1 MFSGFKCLINILRGL
16 TAILAAFCILAT
28 AARAEVTVKSVKITE
43 ETETIEVAIK
53 ITGTTSFSAT
63 TSAEPNRLVID
74 FDKTTFD
81 LALGAGRKRSG
92 AISSFRYGVDSANKA
107 TIVFDSETPL
117 LITKSGFGKKEKS
130 GARTFNITLHKTS
143 EQTFAMLAK
152 PPNRLPD
159 EQPSD
164 LEKLTTNKALNIPP
178 DQQEKA
184 KPVASGAGSTAKRI
198 IVIDPGHGGIDPGA
212 ISKSGVL
219 EKHVVLA
226 YAEALKSELEK
237 SGQLEIYLTRK
248 GDKFVSLPNRVK
260 ISREKKADLF
270 IALHADTL
278 RGKTASG
285 MTFYTLSNK
294 ASDEEAEALAQKE
307 NKVDVIAGL
316 PFVKENPDVADI
328 LVEMAQ
334 HESMNHAVFLSRM
347 AVERLKPI
355 TPLSGLPVRSAGFT
369 VLRAPET
376 PSILI
381 ELGFLSSQDDVT
393 KLQSSA
399 WRQKTAAAMASA
411 IDAYFAENV
420 PVNSISAPVTP

>member
-1 MFSGFKCLINILRGL
+1 MFAGFQWFKPILRGL
-16 TAILAAFCILAT
+16 FTIVAAFCLLA
-28 AARAEVTVKSVKITE
+28 AAACADVTVKSVKITE
-43 ETETIEVAIK
+43 NTDVIEVAIK
-53 ITGTTSFSAT
+53 LTGTTSFEAT
-63 TSAEPNRLVID
+63 TSTEPNRLAID
-74 FDKTTFD
+74 FDKAAFD
-81 LALGAGRKRSG
+81 LALGAGRKRAG
-92 AISSFRYGVDSANKA
+92 TISAFRYGVDKANKA
-107 TIVFDSETPL
+107 TLVFDSTVPL
-117 LITKSGFGKKEKS
+117 LITKSGFGKKEKG
-130 GARTFNITLHKTS
+130 GARSFSITLHKTS
-143 EQTFAMLAK
+143 EQTFA
-152 PPNRLPD
+152 
-159 EQPSD
+159 
-164 LEKLTTNKALNIPP
+164 KLTKPQSTDVATP
-178 DQQEKA
+178 ET
-184 KPVASGAGSTAKRI
+184 PVAVALDTAPTEPPLSNTPASGKRI

-212 ISKSGVL
+212 VSKSGVL
-219 EKHVVLA
+219 EKHIVLA
-226 YAEALKSELEK
+226 YAEVLKGELQK
-237 SGQLEIYLTRK
+237 SGQYDVQLTRTT
-248 GDKFVSLPNRVK
+248 DKFISLPNRVK

-270 IALHADTL
+270 IALHADIL

-316 PFVKENPDVADI
+316 PFVRNNPDVADI
-328 LVEMAQ
+328 LVELAQ

-347 AVERLKPI
+347 AVDRLKPI

-393 KLQSSA
+393 KLQSNA
-399 WRQKTAAAMASA
+399 WRQKTAAALASA